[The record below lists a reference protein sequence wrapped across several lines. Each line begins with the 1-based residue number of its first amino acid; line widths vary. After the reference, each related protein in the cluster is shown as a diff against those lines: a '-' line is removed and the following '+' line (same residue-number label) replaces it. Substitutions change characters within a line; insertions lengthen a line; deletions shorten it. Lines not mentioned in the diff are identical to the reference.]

1 LRQISTTTTSGL
13 DEQSWKLQ
21 SPTALWQSNNMEV
34 GNANQLEANISL
46 NDYFM
51 TSIDSSDTPLHCAQ
65 TTSKVVMIALY

>member
-1 LRQISTTTTSGL
+1 
-13 DEQSWKLQ
+13 
-21 SPTALWQSNNMEV
+21 MEV